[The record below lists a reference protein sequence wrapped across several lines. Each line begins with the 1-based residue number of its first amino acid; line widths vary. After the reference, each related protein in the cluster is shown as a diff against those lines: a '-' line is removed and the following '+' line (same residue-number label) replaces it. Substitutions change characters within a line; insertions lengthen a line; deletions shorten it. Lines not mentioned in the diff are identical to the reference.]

1 MSTFEDTCTHI
12 IFICCT
18 EKQHTQICFART
30 PLLGLAWGW
39 AGAGAGLT
47 GLGWAGCAGGLGW
60 GGAGLG
66 WLGWAWAG
74 AGLRWAAWA
83 GLHWPWAGPHSAA
96 CFWDPVRTGGVQRQV
111 GPRLAWVGLLVSE
124 TPSVRA
130 GSQDKVTIAYSLIIY
145 NFYKS
150 C

>member
-74 AGLRWAAWA
+74 AGLRWAACQWA
-83 GLHWPWAGPHSAA
+83 GLGLGWPWLGL
-96 CFWDPVRTGGVQRQV
+96 D
-111 GPRLAWVGLLVSE
+111 LATMQALG
-124 TPSVRA
+124 
-130 GSQDKVTIAYSLIIY
+130 
-145 NFYKS
+145 
-150 C
+150 